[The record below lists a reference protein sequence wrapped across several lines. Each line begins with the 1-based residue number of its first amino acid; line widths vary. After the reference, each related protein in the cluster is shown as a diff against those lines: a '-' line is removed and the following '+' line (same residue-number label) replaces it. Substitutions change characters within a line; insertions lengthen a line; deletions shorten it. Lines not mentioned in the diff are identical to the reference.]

1 MSNTKIVTRKRPFL
15 LLLLILFACI
25 SIIILG
31 FFEVQILG
39 FPLDN
44 LLIPLFWFG
53 FIPAVITAIF
63 IVPILIP
70 GWRKLMQSNRDIR
83 MLTALLSSLAAFIT
97 IYAMITWLM
106 ASIIKVFG
114 DPNLF
119 IHTGMPSPNDGAI
132 MQELWW
138 RQLFPLRSC
147 FTADPTICN
156 MADERIAN
164 AGSVNPIGSSLQTL
178 GISALLMLPTSVILI
193 YFSRARN

>member
-97 IYAMITWLM
+97 IY
-106 ASIIKVFG
+106 
-114 DPNLF
+114 
-119 IHTGMPSPNDGAI
+119 
-132 MQELWW
+132 E
-138 RQLFPLRSC
+138 RS
-147 FTADPTICN
+147 
-156 MADERIAN
+156 R
-164 AGSVNPIGSSLQTL
+164 G
-178 GISALLMLPTSVILI
+178 
-193 YFSRARN
+193 